1 MISIK
6 VEGLDALSRKLLEFG
21 PKVAK
26 NGLRAANFAGA
37 RVIEK
42 QVELEIRDP
51 SKQVSAP
58 GEPPIGKSGQ
68 LEANV
73 RTFRRTGPQTEVKHS
88 IGLRG
93 KRYKYADTSENRR
106 KRRVGK
112 SYVSDTRNT
121 LVARIQEFGSVKQA
135 ARPFMRPAVE
145 KAAPAAVEAVKARL
159 AKAVEDAAKR

>member
-6 VEGLDALSRKLLEFG
+6 VEGLDVLARKLADFG
-21 PKVAK
+21 PKVIK

-37 RVIEK
+37 RVIER
-42 QVELEIRDP
+42 QVEQEIRDP
-51 SKQVSAP
+51 SKAVSAP

-93 KRYKYADTSENRR
+93 KRQKYGDTSENRR

-112 SYVSDTRNT
+112 SYVADTRNT
-121 LVARIQEFGSVKQA
+121 AVARFQEFGTAKQA
-135 ARPFMRPAVE
+135 ARPFMRPAIE
-145 KAAPAAVEAVKARL
+145 KSAPAAVEAVKARL